1 MWKTSKK
8 RHKLVKKRYKNWQS
22 KGKRTQTIEKK
33 VRKSNKVL

>member
-22 KGKRTQTIEKK
+22 SGKITQTIEKK
-33 VRKSNKVL
+33 SEKK